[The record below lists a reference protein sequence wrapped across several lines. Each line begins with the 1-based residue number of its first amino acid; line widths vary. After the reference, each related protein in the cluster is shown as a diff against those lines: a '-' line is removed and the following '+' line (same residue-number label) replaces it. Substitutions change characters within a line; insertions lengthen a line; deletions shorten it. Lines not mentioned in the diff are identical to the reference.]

1 MPTNSSKA
9 LAAAAITVAATAN
22 AVLPLVAREE
32 ITQVLQPRGTDF
44 EMFQG
49 LMVGLSCVAIVIGPL
64 LLRGRR
70 LRTVLRWGFG
80 VTALTNALLAFTD
93 LEWAPLLLRGVI
105 GLAYGLA
112 LPLGQFVLSGI
123 NVSPSERVRLFTL
136 NINLIRLALM
146 LLPLLGSALLLL
158 SGTVEALFWALS
170 LISLS
175 AFLLAPGLV
184 PAGGR
189 LQGLPE
195 QPPHLPAKARLTA
208 LADALLILI
217 GRGVYALVLIL
228 ISARQP
234 THGGSLGMSLVF
246 TVPFALA
253 GLAAGTVPYRLSANR
268 SGLLLLWLPL
278 LMLAGVMAVPSSGPG
293 SSLILLVALVG
304 LIGLPLS
311 FAPGQFIA
319 QWPDAASRQWAN
331 VITILLMAL
340 PLALGPWLYSS
351 LETLAT
357 GSGLGGPEPVAMARI
372 FLLLCL
378 PLLLVLQLLWQRAVI
393 PNLLQRERDPD
404 QADMAQGNKA

>member
-1 MPTNSSKA
+1 MPSNTSKA

-32 ITQVLQPRGTDF
+32 ITQVLHPRGTDF
-44 EMFQG
+44 DTFQG
-49 LMVGLSCVAIVIGPL
+49 LTVGLSCLAIVSGPL

-80 VTALTNALLAFTD
+80 VTTLTNALLAVTD
-93 LEWAPLLLRGVI
+93 LEWAPLVLRGVI

-112 LPLGQFVLSGI
+112 LPLGQFVLSGL
-123 NVSPSERVRLFTL
+123 NVSPNERVRLFTL

-170 LISLS
+170 LISLG
-175 AFLLAPGLV
+175 AFLVAPRLV
-184 PAGGR
+184 PSGSR
-189 LQGLPE
+189 LQGLPQ
-195 QPPHLPAKARLTA
+195 QPPHLPTTARLTA

-217 GRGVYALVLIL
+217 GRGVYSLVLIL
-228 ISARQP
+228 ISARQL
-234 THGGSLGMSLVF
+234 THGGSLGISLVF
-246 TVPFALA
+246 TLPFALA
-253 GLAAGTVPYRLSANR
+253 GLAAGVVPYRLRANL

-293 SSLILLVALVG
+293 SGLILLVALVG

-319 QWPDAASRQWAN
+319 QWPDPASRQWAN

-351 LETLAT
+351 LEALAT
-357 GSGLGGPEPVAMARI
+357 GTGLGEPEPLAMARI

-378 PLLLVLQLLWQRAVI
+378 PLLLPLQLLWQRAVI
-393 PNLLQRERDPD
+393 PNLLQRERSQPQPD
-404 QADMAQGNKA
+404 NAQGSKA